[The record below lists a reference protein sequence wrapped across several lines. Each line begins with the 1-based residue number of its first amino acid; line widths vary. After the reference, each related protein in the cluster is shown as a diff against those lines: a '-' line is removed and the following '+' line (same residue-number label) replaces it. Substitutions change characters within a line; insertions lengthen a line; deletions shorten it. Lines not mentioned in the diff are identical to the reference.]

1 LIWEAVLG
9 LPRADVGDEN
19 DDIGD
24 DENPLDRELGDVIDV
39 EAIRCG
45 CIEGLKLFGLY
56 AGLFGGGF
64 VIFLSVADFFSA
76 FSMVVTTKDG
86 K

>member
-1 LIWEAVLG
+1 MH
-9 LPRADVGDEN
+9 
-19 DDIGD
+19 
-24 DENPLDRELGDVIDV
+24 VIDV

-86 K
+86 KWSVFCRVLIDTERE